1 MEAGGAD
8 GSAMKRARSHQVV
21 VMKQIRD
28 LHMNLIDATAEE
40 AAAIQ
45 KQIAE
50 KTQRLETMKGAGEV
64 RSASEALETS
74 G

>member
-1 MEAGGAD
+1 
-8 GSAMKRARSHQVV
+8 
-21 VMKQIRD
+21 MKQIRD
-28 LHMNLIDATAEE
+28 LHISLINATAEE
-40 AAAIQ
+40 AAVIQ

-64 RSASEALETS
+64 RSASEALEMS